1 MNTNWLNTNE
11 YPFKHHYFKV
21 NDTTMHYV
29 DEGEGEVLLFVHGTP
44 SWSFEFR
51 NVIKFLSKKYRC
63 IAIDHIGFGLSE
75 KPAKYDYTVQN
86 HTAS

>member
-51 NVIKFLSKKYRC
+51 NVKVLR
-63 IAIDHIGFGLSE
+63 GFRKSMIEWGLFHLY
-75 KPAKYDYTVQN
+75 A
-86 HTAS
+86 

>member
-44 SWSFEFR
+44 S
-51 NVIKFLSKKYRC
+51 
-63 IAIDHIGFGLSE
+63 
-75 KPAKYDYTVQN
+75 
-86 HTAS
+86 